1 MVHLKL
7 ALTAVFWGGTFV
19 AGRLLAGQMGPFAA
33 GFLRFALATACLLAL
48 ARSREGWLPRLDRRE
63 WPGVLLLGATGVFAY
78 NALFFTGLAT
88 VTAGRAAVIVAANPI
103 VIALGAALFFGERL
117 TRRKAAGVILS
128 VTGAVWVIGRGAP
141 LALLAQGLAPGDAA
155 ILGCVASWATY
166 TLLGKKVMA
175 RISPLA
181 AVTWSSLAGALMLLP
196 AALAEG
202 LAPLS
207 YPVSAWA
214 ALAYLGVFGT
224 VLGFTWFYEG
234 IRAVGPSRAGVFINL
249 VPVSAVAIAWLLL
262 AEPADPSLLLG
273 GGLVLAGVWLTNT
286 APKVA
291 AAP

>member
-1 MVHLKL
+1 MVYLKL

-33 GFLRFALATACLLAL
+33 AFLRFALATACLLVL
-48 ARSREGWLPRLDRRE
+48 ARSREGGLPRLDRRGL
-63 WPGVLLLGATGVFAY
+63 PGVLLLGATGVFAY

-117 TRRKAAGVILS
+117 TRRKAAGIILS
-128 VTGAVWVIGRGAP
+128 VAGAVWVIGRGHP

-155 ILGCVASWATY
+155 ILGCVGSWAAY
-166 TLLGKKVMA
+166 SLLGKKVMA

-181 AVTWSSLAGALMLLP
+181 AVAWSSLAGALMLLP

-207 YPVSAWA
+207 YPASAWV

-262 AEPADPSLLLG
+262 GEPADPSLLLG
-273 GGLVLAGVWLTNT
+273 GGLVLAGVWLANT
-286 APKVA
+286 APKAA